1 MYHAETLG
9 SPQADAQAGGG
20 SPSKP
25 EPKRILILDD
35 NAFFARCLA
44 SLIEHEGDLVVCSVA
59 ESFRALME
67 RLPLARPDLLVI
79 DIALGEDNGLEVAR
93 RLRASAVA
101 TPIMLTSSMD
111 TPDEACLRE
120 IGRCRFIAKDK
131 RPRELIS
138 QLRHCLAAA

>member
-9 SPQADAQAGGG
+9 SLLTSPREAAEPQ
-20 SPSKP
+20 SKP

-44 SLIEHEGDLVVCSVA
+44 SLIEHEGDLVVCSVTD
-59 ESFRALME
+59 SSRALLE
-67 RLPLARPDLLVI
+67 RLPHARPDLLVI
-79 DIALGEDNGLEVAR
+79 DIALGDENGLEVAR
-93 RLRASAVA
+93 KLRARSVA

-111 TPDEACLRE
+111 TPDETSLRE
-120 IGRCRFIAKDK
+120 IGRCRFVPKDK

-138 QLRHCLAAA
+138 QLRHCLSCA

>member
-9 SPQADAQAGGG
+9 SQSVPAQAVSE

-59 ESFRALME
+59 DSSRVLLE
-67 RLPLARPDLLVI
+67 RLPLTRPDLLVI
-79 DIALGEDNGLEVAR
+79 DIALGNENGLEVAR
-93 RLRASAVA
+93 RLRARSVA

-111 TPDEACLRE
+111 TPDEESLRE
-120 IGRCRFIAKDK
+120 IGRCRFVPKDK